1 MPVTPAADAPADAI
15 QTTPATVDAPK
26 VPHPSSHLLAP
37 AASKLPATSP
47 LTLPSG
53 YLLPGMI
60 NTSPQIDS
68 SSGSSQPQPQQKVK
82 IYSSPV
88 FQQWGNLVYKSDGW
102 RVGEVMSLKISRR
115 TWIVLLPSESCSWTV
130 YWCYDRLTSPSLLW
144 HREIVLFIM
153 SNFHVRI
160 H

>member
-68 SSGSSQPQPQQKVK
+68 SGSSQPQPQQKVK

-88 FQQWGNLVYKSDGW
+88 FQQWGSLVYKSDG
-102 RVGEVMSLKISRR
+102 RRGGEVMSLKSSRR
-115 TWIVLLPSESCSWTV
+115 TWIVLSLSRGWSWTV

-144 HREIVLFIM
+144 HREIVLLIT
-153 SNFHVRI
+153 SNFHMWIR
-160 H
+160 